1 MAIAE
6 FEKLRQRAKMEA
18 QANAQQAGEAMQ
30 RRFARQGMLG
40 SGAAIKQESL
50 AQERALGEGVKSV
63 ENIGLAEQQEEQR
76 RAEIEGAK
84 QFQMQEAEKQRGFI
98 TSERGAQE
106 LFQKG
111 LIADQQAFQREQNKF
126 ASEEA
131 AKQRDFASGQANIDR
146 KQQYDLALKQLGL
159 SAKGLK
165 LEADAQKFNKE
176 LAKWQQG
183 QPTDLLGQLLGPGFS
198 TQNIGKA
205 GGALEKVSG
214 GAIKGGSIGGTFG
227 GALGGATSIL
237 GGKKKKKFFG
247 LF

>member
-30 RRFARQGMLG
+30 RRFARQGMLS
-40 SGAAIKQESL
+40 SGAAIKQEAL
-50 AQERALGEGVKSV
+50 AQERAIGEGSKQI

-76 RAEIEGAK
+76 RSEIEGAK
-84 QFQMQEAEKQRGFI
+84 TFQQQEAEKQRGFI
-98 TSERGAQE
+98 SSERGAQE

-111 LIADQQAFQREQNKF
+111 LITGQQEFQREQNKF
-126 ASEEA
+126 ASDEA
-131 AKQRDFASGQANIDR
+131 EKQRAFASGQANIDR
-146 KQQYDLALKQLGL
+146 EQQYNIALKQLGL

-183 QPTDLLGQLLGPGFS
+183 QPTDLLGQLLGPEFS
-198 TQNIGKA
+198 T
-205 GGALEKVSG
+205 SG
-214 GAIKGGSIGGTFG
+214 GGSKSPLGDIAKYNPVSAISTKVGMKIGGG
-227 GALGGATSIL
+227 G
-237 GGKKKKKFFG
+237 KKKFFG

>member
-40 SGAAIKQESL
+40 SGAAIKQEAL
-50 AQERALGEGVKSV
+50 AQERALGEGIKSA

-84 QFQMQEAEKQRGFI
+84 TFQQQEAEKQRGFI

-111 LIADQQAFQREQNKF
+111 LMTEQQAFQKEQNKF

-131 AKQRDFASGQANIDR
+131 EKQRAFASGQANIDR
-146 KQQYDLALKQLGL
+146 KQQYDLALKQLAL
-159 SAKGLK
+159 SSKGLK

-183 QPTDLLGQLLGPGFS
+183 QPTDLLGQLLGPQFS
-198 TQNIGKA
+198 TSKTGSVGK
-205 GGALEKVSG
+205 GIFDGALSNATG
-214 GAIKGGSIGGTFG
+214 GLI
-227 GALGGATSIL
+227 
-237 GGKKKKKFFG
+237 GGKKSGGKKKFFG